1 MDAGYL
7 EALYAR
13 YNRRSLVAGDPVVFV
28 HRYRRAEDREV
39 VGLLS
44 AALAYGRVRQIQA
57 SVERVLERLGPR
69 PADFLADCGRGELR
83 GLLGD
88 FRHRFHRAG
97 DVEALLAAVGRVRGE
112 HGSLER
118 CFLEGYSPDH
128 EDVAPALSH
137 LVGELGRAGCG
148 GNHLVSDPAG
158 GSACKRMNLFLRW
171 MVRRD
176 RVDGGRWAAW
186 LAPKLLVPLDTH
198 MHRISTLL
206 GLTRRKSADL
216 RTARE
221 VTRAFARLAP
231 HDPVRYDWALTRMGM
246 AGEIGRLGGSELT
259 WQISDLRFESRK
271 MRLTI

>member
-1 MDAGYL
+1 MDAAYL
-7 EALYAR
+7 DELYGQ
-13 YNRRSLVAGDPVVFV
+13 YNRRRFVSGDPLVFV
-28 HRYRRAEDREV
+28 HRYRRSDDREV
-39 VGLLS
+39 VALVT

-57 SVERVLERLGPR
+57 SVARVLERLGPG
-69 PADFLADCGRGELR
+69 PAGFLAASSERALR

-88 FRHRFHRAG
+88 FRHRFHRAH
-97 DVEALLAAVGRVRGE
+97 DVEGLLTAVGRVRRA

-128 EDVAPALSH
+128 DDVAPALSH

-148 GNHLVSDPAG
+148 GNHLVSDPAD

-176 RVDGGRWAAW
+176 RVDAGRWPAW

-198 MHRISTLL
+198 MHRISMLL
-206 GLTRRKSADL
+206 GLTGRRSADL

-231 HDPVRYDWALTRMGM
+231 HDPVRYDWALTRVGM
-246 AGEIGRLGGSELT
+246 ARQIERLRVCRPHGGTGGQGS
-259 WQISDLRFESRK
+259 
-271 MRLTI
+271 

>member
-1 MDAGYL
+1 MGFDLSCAPTRTTSMDAAYL
-7 EALYAR
+7 EALYDR
-13 YNRRSLVAGDPVVFV
+13 YNRRPLVAGDPLVFV
-28 HRYRRAEDREV
+28 HRYRGSGDREV

-44 AALAYGRVRQIQA
+44 AALAYGRVKQIQA

-69 PADFLADCGRGELR
+69 PADFLCACGAGGLR

-88 FRHRFHRAG
+88 FRHRFHRG
-97 DVEALLAAVGRVRGE
+97 EDVEALLAAVGRVRRE

-118 CFLEGYSPDH
+118 CFLQGYSADH
-128 EDVAPALSH
+128 QDVAPALSH

-198 MHRISTLL
+198 MHRISMRL

-221 VTRAFARLAP
+221 VTAAFARLAP
-231 HDPVRYDWALTRMGM
+231 DDPVRYDWALTRVGM
-246 AGEIGRLGGSELT
+246 AGEVERLGGAEPEL
-259 WQISDLRFESRK
+259 
-271 MRLTI
+271 